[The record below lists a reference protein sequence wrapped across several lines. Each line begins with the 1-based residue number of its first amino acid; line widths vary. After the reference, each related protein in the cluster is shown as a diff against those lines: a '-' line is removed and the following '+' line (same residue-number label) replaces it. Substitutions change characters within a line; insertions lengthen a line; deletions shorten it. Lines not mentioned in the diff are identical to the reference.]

1 MGGYSSQI
9 GLRPLD
15 NLLPPLDTVRCHTLS
30 THFPDCEKPTELIVT
45 VTADLIQR
53 PQDQG
58 EIQKGRQG
66 DQDEIQPDQGLDR
79 EDQEDG

>member
-1 MGGYSSQI
+1 MKSRQNI
-9 GLRPLD
+9 
-15 NLLPPLDTVRCHTLS
+15 NV
-30 THFPDCEKPTELIVT
+30 I

-66 DQDEIQPDQGLDR
+66 DQDKIQPDQGLD
-79 EDQEDG
+79 